1 VLAWLSVW
9 SKVQTCIW
17 PSWCHCHSLSL
28 ASVKSRLVLLVW
40 YWRTWVVPD
49 KWPLNVCST
58 GSVYYYYLL
67 NDDNS
72 YVQLL
77 SQFFG
82 CATPTRPI
90 SIGAVVVLHPLL
102 LSRHLWSWIQQ
113 VLGWPTIRKQTVCL
127 WVVIL
132 SVRGSTHSYS
142 PYCKPH
148 FSPCSHF
155 FHINTCN
162 WQ

>member
-1 VLAWLSVW
+1 MVICLEQGADLHMAQLMPLSLTVSCFSKIQISFTCLVLAHMGSPWM
-9 SKVQTCIW
+9 
-17 PSWCHCHSLSL
+17 
-28 ASVKSRLVLLVW
+28 AVKC
-40 YWRTWVVPD
+40 
-49 KWPLNVCST
+49 VCS
-58 GSVYYYYLL
+58 SVYYYYPL

-72 YVQLL
+72 SVQLL

-82 CATPTRPI
+82 CATPTEPI